1 MTTRVRDHSAVKE
14 GSTRATNSSKSA
26 RPTETVKC
34 LIQRI
39 DRQYAGLLGA
49 LAILIVVLSFTA
61 PHFVTLRNATNIL
74 QSVSF
79 LGIISLG
86 MTLVIVAAEI
96 DISVGSAMSL
106 YSALLGVLVT
116 HHRWPI
122 LAAAFAVI
130 ALGALVGAGAGYVR
144 HRFNV
149 PSFIV
154 TLALL
159 STLAG
164 FAQYLTNASPIAITS
179 GTFAKLGG
187 GTIHDVPIPLLFFL
201 GLFIVFWFVAE
212 KTTFGRSV
220 YAVGGNAEAALIAG
234 LSLRRVRVL
243 VFTMT
248 GLLSAVSA
256 ILLSSLIGSGNSG
269 IGTGAEF
276 QVIAAVIVGG
286 TSLFGGRGK
295 MTGTLLGVVFIG
307 VLTNGMVLLGAN
319 QYLQQVAQGLI
330 ILAAVLVSETLRGGG
345 RWHHRS
351 RHETETPVP
360 NVVVNTADA

>member
-1 MTTRVRDHSAVKE
+1 MTMRVRDRSATE
-14 GSTRATNSSKSA
+14 SESTRAAGPSKLA
-26 RPTETVKC
+26 RRTKTVKW
-34 LIQRI
+34 LMQRI
-39 DRQYAGLLGA
+39 DRQYVGLLGA
-49 LAILIVVLSFTA
+49 LVVLIVVLSFTA
-61 PHFVTLRNATNIL
+61 PHFVTLRNVSNIL

-106 YSALLGVLVT
+106 YSALLGVLVA
-116 HHRWPI
+116 HDGWPI
-122 LAAAFAVI
+122 LASAVAVI

-164 FAQYLTNASPIAITS
+164 LAQYLTNASPIALTS
-179 GTFAKLGG
+179 SAFAQLGG
-187 GTIHDVPIPLLFFL
+187 GTIHGVPIPLLFFL
-201 GLFIVFWFVAE
+201 GLFIVFWFIAE

-220 YAVGGNAEAALIAG
+220 YAVGGNAEASLIAG

-243 VFTMT
+243 VFTTT

-269 IGTGAEF
+269 IGTGSEF

-307 VLTNGMVLLGAN
+307 VLTDGMVLLGAN

-330 ILAAVLVSETLRGGG
+330 ILGAVLVSETLRGGG
-345 RWHHRS
+345 RWR
-351 RHETETPVP
+351 RGPRQEAETPAP
-360 NVVVNTADA
+360 NVAATEADA